1 MSNLNSN
8 IVKFLSDK
16 AVSPKTAAERSGF
29 RIELIAARS
38 AGHADP
44 ALMPWCAQL
53 LLTIWTAEVLIVLMT
68 DKEVLGIIEK
78 LLEKALNAAQDDL
91 IAAKLSGSLVHIR

>member
-44 ALMPWCAQL
+44 ALMPGCAQL
-53 LLTIWTAEVLIVLMT
+53 LLTIWTAEVLKVLMT

>member
-1 MSNLNSN
+1 MNSN

-78 LLEKALNAAQDDL
+78 LLEKALNAAQDGL
-91 IAAKLSGSLVHIR
+91 IAAKFSGSLVHIR

>member
-44 ALMPWCAQL
+44 ALMPGCAQL

>member
-16 AVSPKTAAERSGF
+16 AVSPKTAAKRSGF

-68 DKEVLGIIEK
+68 NKEVLGIIEK

>member
-16 AVSPKTAAERSGF
+16 AVSPKTAAKRSGF

-44 ALMPWCAQL
+44 ALMPGCAQL

>member
-29 RIELIAARS
+29 RIELITARS

-44 ALMPWCAQL
+44 ALMPGCAQL

-91 IAAKLSGSLVHIR
+91 IAAKFSGSLVHIR

>member
-1 MSNLNSN
+1 
-8 IVKFLSDK
+8 
-16 AVSPKTAAERSGF
+16 
-29 RIELIAARS
+29 
-38 AGHADP
+38 
-44 ALMPWCAQL
+44 MPGCAQL

-91 IAAKLSGSLVHIR
+91 IAVKLSGSLVHIR

>member
-1 MSNLNSN
+1 
-8 IVKFLSDK
+8 
-16 AVSPKTAAERSGF
+16 
-29 RIELIAARS
+29 
-38 AGHADP
+38 
-44 ALMPWCAQL
+44 MPGCAQL

-68 DKEVLGIIEK
+68 NKEVLGIIEK